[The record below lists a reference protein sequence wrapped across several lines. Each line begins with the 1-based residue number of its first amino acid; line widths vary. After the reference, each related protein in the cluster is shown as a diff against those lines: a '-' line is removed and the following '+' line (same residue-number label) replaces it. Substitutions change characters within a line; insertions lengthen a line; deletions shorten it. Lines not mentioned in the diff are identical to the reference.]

1 MRAIPHHLDDEHMRL
16 YEWSG
21 AGTGMLHAL
30 PINSRRSHP
39 WHASH
44 AVLALLTSLLIL
56 NGCERK
62 GPAEKAGEQ
71 VDQAMQ
77 DTKDAAGKRVDD
89 AAAEPG
95 PAQEAGRSL
104 DEAREQTGE
113 KIEEIGEDLQKP

>member
-1 MRAIPHHLDDEHMRL
+1 MHAMSHHLDDEHMQL

-21 AGTGMLHAL
+21 AGTGMPHAL
-30 PINSRRSHP
+30 PAGSKRSHP
-39 WHASH
+39 WHASY

-56 NGCERK
+56 NGCDSK

-77 DTKDAAGKRVDD
+77 EMKEEAGELVDD
-89 AAAEPG
+89 VTTEPG

-104 DEAREQTGE
+104 DEARDQAGE
-113 KIEEIGEDLQKP
+113 KIEQLGEDLQKP